1 MASTWNQGQ
10 WNLGS
15 WSDSSSGSAITG
27 LLANTALNSV
37 TIDAQINEGWGRST
51 WNSATWN
58 SAPSAFVSV
67 TGSQTTVEID
77 LGIGWGRGTWSEDG
91 WNTPGGYILT
101 GTGTLF
107 SITGQQGTTA
117 IFDADNVTFPNATI
131 SAQAALLYNANN
143 ANSAIA
149 ILDFGGVKTS
159 TNGTFELQFPTANAS
174 AGLIRIA

>member
-1 MASTWNQGQ
+1 MAIVQAIATVFKQDLMSPGG
-10 WNLGS
+10 NLAALTLKCALYTNAATLNATTAAYGTGS
-15 WSDSSSGSAITG
+15 EVSSSGTNYTVG
-27 LLANTALNSV
+27 GNVLANVAISV
-37 TIDAQINEGWGRST
+37 D
-51 WNSATWN
+51 
-58 SAPSAFVSV
+58 
-67 TGSQTTVEID
+67 
-77 LGIGWGRGTWSEDG
+77 
-91 WNTPGGYILT
+91 
-101 GTGTLF
+101 
-107 SITGQQGTTA
+107 GTTA

>member
-1 MASTWNQGQ
+1 M
-10 WNLGS
+10 
-15 WSDSSSGSAITG
+15 AITQAIATVFKQDLMSPG
-27 LLANTALNSV
+27 GNLAALTLKCALYTNAATLNATTAAYATANEISASGTNSTTGGNVLANVAISV
-37 TIDAQINEGWGRST
+37 D
-51 WNSATWN
+51 
-58 SAPSAFVSV
+58 
-67 TGSQTTVEID
+67 
-77 LGIGWGRGTWSEDG
+77 
-91 WNTPGGYILT
+91 
-101 GTGTLF
+101 
-107 SITGQQGTTA
+107 GTTA

>member
-1 MASTWNQGQ
+1 M
-10 WNLGS
+10 
-15 WSDSSSGSAITG
+15 AITQAIATVFKQDLMSPG
-27 LLANTALNSV
+27 GNLAALTLKCALYTNAATLNATTAAYATTNEISASGTNYTTGGNVLANVAISV
-37 TIDAQINEGWGRST
+37 D
-51 WNSATWN
+51 
-58 SAPSAFVSV
+58 
-67 TGSQTTVEID
+67 
-77 LGIGWGRGTWSEDG
+77 
-91 WNTPGGYILT
+91 
-101 GTGTLF
+101 
-107 SITGQQGTTA
+107 GTTA

>member
-1 MASTWNQGQ
+1 MAIIQAICTVFKQDLMSPGG
-10 WNLGS
+10 NLAAQTLKCALYTNAATLNAATPAYTTGNEV
-15 WSDSSSGSAITG
+15 SGGNTNYTTG
-27 LLANTALNSV
+27 GNTLANVAISV
-37 TIDAQINEGWGRST
+37 D
-51 WNSATWN
+51 
-58 SAPSAFVSV
+58 
-67 TGSQTTVEID
+67 
-77 LGIGWGRGTWSEDG
+77 
-91 WNTPGGYILT
+91 
-101 GTGTLF
+101 
-107 SITGQQGTTA
+107 GTTA